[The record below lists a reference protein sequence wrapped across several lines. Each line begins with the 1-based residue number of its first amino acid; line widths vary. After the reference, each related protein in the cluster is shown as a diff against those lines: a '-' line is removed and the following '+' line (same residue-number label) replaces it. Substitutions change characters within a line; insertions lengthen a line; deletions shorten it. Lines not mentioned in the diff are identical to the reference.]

1 MATVD
6 SSRTGAF
13 RAAAR
18 GLDRAIDAAVEGR
31 ATHTSG
37 TTFIPADLVAT
48 GRVPAYRRLGPVSI
62 VDADGNETRLG
73 RERTR
78 DFVLAVAIAGL
89 LIWALSRRPSD

>member
-18 GLDRAIDAAVEGR
+18 ALDRAIDAAIEGR
-31 ATHTSG
+31 STHTFG
-37 TTFIPADLVAT
+37 TTFIPADLAAS
-48 GRVPAYRRLGPVSI
+48 GRVRAYRGLGPVSI

-78 DFVLAVAIAGL
+78 DFVVAAAIVGL